1 MHTPGDMFLLAL
13 LLSILVGVSL
23 GMLGGGGSILAL
35 PILLYVLHMDEGV
48 AIATSLLVVG
58 VTSIAAVITHA
69 RQGNVDWRT
78 GLVFAA
84 GGATGALL
92 GGMGSEHVPTTW
104 LLRGFLLMMLGTA
117 IAMIRG
123 RREVEAGRFS
133 APKALAVG
141 LVLGALTGLVGAG
154 GGFVVVPA
162 LVLVGGLPMKR
173 AVGTSLIV
181 IAAQTLSGF
190 VGHATH
196 VVVDYPTAAA
206 VSGAAVL
213 GSVLGGRLAARVPA
227 AVLRKAFGWFVLGMA
242 VYMGV
247 KQL

>member
-1 MHTPGDMFLLAL
+1 MFLLAL
-13 LLSILVGVSL
+13 ALSILVGLSL
-23 GMLGGGGSILAL
+23 GMLGGGGSILTL
-35 PILLYVLHMDEGV
+35 PILLYVLHMDEKV

-58 VTSIAAVITHA
+58 VTSIAAVVSHA

-78 GLVFAA
+78 GLVFAT
-84 GGATGALL
+84 GGAAGAFL
-92 GGMGSEHVPTTW
+92 GGMGSELVPGTW
-104 LLRGFLLMMLGTA
+104 LVRGFLLMMLGTA

-123 RREVEAGRFS
+123 RREVEAGTFS
-133 APKALAVG
+133 APKALGTG

-154 GGFVVVPA
+154 GGFVIVPA

-181 IAAQTLSGF
+181 IAVQTLSGF

-196 VVVDYPTAAA
+196 VEIDYPTAAGVTA
-206 VSGAAVL
+206 AAVV
-213 GSVLGGRLAARVPA
+213 GSVIGGRLAAKVPA
-227 AVLRKAFGWFVLGMA
+227 PVLRKAFGWFVLVMA
-242 VYMGV
+242 VYMAF